1 MLPHLEPPAL
11 PSCLFFS
18 LFLRQGLTVQPNLPS
33 HAYVTQIA
41 FKLTHSGPPAPGS
54 RMLDYKRT
62 MPCLALSALHS
73 PLMQPEFWSGDD
85 QLLLSHLVLSPVS
98 VTFVLTQETQRMVQQ
113 DLLQIHSAR
122 KGQS

>member
-1 MLPHLEPPAL
+1 
-11 PSCLFFS
+11 
-18 LFLRQGLTVQPNLPS
+18 
-33 HAYVTQIA
+33 
-41 FKLTHSGPPAPGS
+41 
-54 RMLDYKRT
+54 MLDYKHT

-73 PLMQPEFWSGDD
+73 PLMQPELWSGDD
-85 QLLLSHLVLSPVS
+85 QLLLSHLVLSPPPAS